1 MQAEHIPPVT
11 LPTPQRG
18 HRTSTP
24 GAWTAAHDARWP
36 QLAARLL
43 SLKHA
48 CRRSVRIVDVD
59 CGAGGLLLHAV
70 AHARA
75 LGFLAI
81 EGRGIDASPALI
93 GRARVAAARLSD
105 PAIGMTF
112 EVGEM
117 LAALREEQPFPA
129 DIVLWPSSAPAALY
143 ATAHCLLVE
152 AAEFV
157 VRSDEPSWR
166 AAA

>member
-1 MQAEHIPPVT
+1 MQAEHIPPIT
-11 LPTPQRG
+11 PPTPQRG
-18 HRTSTP
+18 HRTSIP
-24 GAWTAAHDARWP
+24 GAWSAAHDARWP

-43 SLKHA
+43 ALKQA
-48 CRRSVRIVDVD
+48 CRRSVRIVDAD
-59 CGAGGLLLHAV
+59 CGAGGLLLHAA

-93 GRARVAAARLSD
+93 GRARAAAARLRD

-129 DIVLWPSSAPAALY
+129 DILLWPSCAPADL
-143 ATAHCLLVE
+143 TE
-152 AAEFV
+152 AAHRLLLGAADFV
-157 VRSDEPSWR
+157 VRSDKPSWR